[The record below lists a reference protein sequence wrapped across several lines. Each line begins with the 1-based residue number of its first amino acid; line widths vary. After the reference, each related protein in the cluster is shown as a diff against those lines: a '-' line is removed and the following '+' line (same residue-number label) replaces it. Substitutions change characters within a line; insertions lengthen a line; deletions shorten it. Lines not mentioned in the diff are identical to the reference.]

1 MFIRFLEKRGLQ
13 KMGGKHYDWSK
24 VEFHQFLIK
33 FSYVGTNYQGVAYQD
48 ENTPTVER
56 EIFRVLTLTKIIKSR
71 EECNFSRCG
80 RTDTG
85 VHAAGNYISI
95 SLRVKPEID
104 HLAVI
109 NKLLPGD
116 IRLLAMRPVA
126 TDFSARFKCRRRIYK
141 YYQPVWQGLD
151 VGKMERAAQRL
162 VGEHDF
168 RNYCKMDVLA
178 TTNFKRRIFSVTFT
192 MQEDKSVVE
201 IEVNGNAFL
210 WHQIRCIVAVLLA
223 VGEGLENEEL
233 VSDLLD
239 IEKMPRKPL
248 YALADPSG
256 LVLYDCVFDIDPP
269 FTVEECT
276 ETLRGH
282 RLQLAETLRMAC
294 VLQAINGMTET
305 KAGSIVP
312 WQERKAYREIRKR
325 GTCPSLEE
333 KIESSNKRRKV
344 EKIEEVE
351 DLE

>member
-1 MFIRFLEKRGLQ
+1 
-13 KMGGKHYDWSK
+13 MGGKEYDWSK
-24 VEFHQFLIK
+24 VQFQQFLIK

-48 ENTPTVER
+48 ENTATVER
-56 EIFRVLTLTKIIKSR
+56 EIFRVLTLTKMIKAR
-71 EECNFSRCG
+71 DACNFSRCG

-85 VHAAGNYISI
+85 VHAAGNYLSI
-95 SLRVKPEID
+95 ALRVVPAID
-104 HLAVI
+104 HLAVV
-109 NKLLPGD
+109 NKLLPPD

-126 TDFSARFKCRRRIYK
+126 SDFSARFKCKRRVYK
-141 YYQPVWQGLD
+141 YFQPVWEGLD

-168 RNYCKMDVLA
+168 RNYCKMDVEA
-178 TTNFKRRIFSVTFT
+178 TTNFKRRIFSVKFSVDE
-192 MQEDKSVVE
+192 QKSVVE

-223 VGEGLENEEL
+223 VGEGLEDESL

-239 IEKMPRKPL
+239 IENMPRKPL

-269 FTVEECT
+269 FSVEECK

-282 RLQLAETLRMAC
+282 RAHLAETLRMSS
-294 VLQAINGMTET
+294 VLQAINGMSHTM
-305 KAGSIVP
+305 AGSIAP

-333 KIESSNKRRKV
+333 KIESSKKRK
-344 EKIEEVE
+344 KIQQADEEIE
-351 DLE
+351 